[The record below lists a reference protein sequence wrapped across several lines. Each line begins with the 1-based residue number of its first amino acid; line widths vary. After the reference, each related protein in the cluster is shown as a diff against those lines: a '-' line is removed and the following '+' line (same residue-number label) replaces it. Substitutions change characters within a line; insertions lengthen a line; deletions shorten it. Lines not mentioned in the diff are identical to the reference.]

1 MVRLG
6 APDVTTEERTAF
18 EAWVTFPGNRAAY
31 IECRELTPMSGLL
44 RSQPEAAPDL
54 LERIRALKC
63 ASAPR
68 QRRAW
73 YLPVM
78 LAASLIPVI
87 VGLVRQMGSPEQ
99 AASVQ
104 SPPRSRAALLG
115 TRRRLGRLAEHRQ
128 HDRLPLYRARAPRG
142 ARAWR
147 GVLRRALGSGASLRG
162 RRRQVR
168 GARGRH
174 PVQRPPWRGPGSR

>member
-1 MVRLG
+1 MVRLD
-6 APDVTTEERTAF
+6 APDVTTEERATF

-54 LERIRALKC
+54 LERIRAPKC

-78 LAASLIPVI
+78 LAASLVPVI
-87 VGLVRQMGSPEQ
+87 VGLVRQMGSPDKQ
-99 AASVQ
+99 LRCSRHRATPCSAPWHSTTA
-104 SPPRSRAALLG
+104 RS
-115 TRRRLGRLAEHRQ
+115 
-128 HDRLPLYRARAPRG
+128 
-142 ARAWR
+142 
-147 GVLRRALGSGASLRG
+147 
-162 RRRQVR
+162 
-168 GARGRH
+168 
-174 PVQRPPWRGPGSR
+174 SR